1 MGLFGFLKKKDS
13 PTLES
18 GKTAATIQWPVVV
31 AADAKGK
38 VLKMEEVPDA
48 VFSQGVLGF
57 CCGIEPVEGKVYAP
71 VDGTVTQVA
80 DTKHAFGFSGP
91 GEVEILIH
99 VGVDTVDMNGDGF
112 TPQVKVGDTVKRG
125 QLVLTM
131 DMDKIKAAG
140 HPSTVITV
148 VTNSDDFAV
157 VDLVGADHVEVGA
170 DLFKIA
176 K

>member
-1 MGLFGFLKKKDS
+1 MGLFDFMKKKET
-13 PTLES
+13 PAPAVVE
-18 GKTAATIQWPVVV
+18 WPVVV

-38 VLKMEEVPDA
+38 VLKMDEVPDD
-48 VFSQGVLGF
+48 VFSQGILGP

-71 VDGTVTQVA
+71 VDGEVTQIA
-80 DTKHAFGFSGP
+80 DSKHAIGFSGP

-112 TPQVKVGDTVKRG
+112 APQVKVGDKVRKG

-131 DMDKIKAAG
+131 DMAKIAAAG

-148 VTNSDDFAV
+148 VTNGDDFAG
-157 VDLVGADHVEVGA
+157 VDLVGAGDIEVGSE
-170 DLFKIA
+170 LLKIS
-176 K
+176 KN

>member
-1 MGLFGFLKKKDS
+1 MGFFDRMKKKET
-13 PTLES
+13 PVV
-18 GKTAATIQWPVVV
+18 QWPVII

-38 VLKMEEVPDA
+38 VLKMEEVPDQ

-57 CCGIEPVEGKVYAP
+57 CCGIDPVEGKVYAP

-80 DTKHAFGFSGP
+80 DTKHALGFSGP

-112 TPQVKVGDTVKRG
+112 APQIKVGDTVKKG

-131 DMDKIKAAG
+131 DLDKIKTAG

-148 VTNSDDFAV
+148 VTNSDDFAS
-157 VDLVGADHVEVGA
+157 VDLVGSDNIEVGA
-170 DLFKIA
+170 DLLKIG

>member
-1 MGLFGFLKKKDS
+1 MGLFDLFKKK
-13 PTLES
+13 E
-18 GKTAATIQWPVVV
+18 AAPAPAPVQWPVIV

-38 VLKMEEVPDA
+38 VLKMEEVPDP
-48 VFSQGVLGF
+48 VFSQGVLGP

-71 VDGTVTQVA
+71 VDGEVTQIA
-80 DTKHAFGFSGP
+80 DSKHAIGFTGP
-91 GEVEILIH
+91 GEVEVLIH

-112 TPQVKVGDTVKRG
+112 APQVKVGDHVKKG

-131 DMDKIKAAG
+131 DMAKIAAAG

-148 VTNSDDFAV
+148 ITNSDDFAGV
-157 VDLVGADHVEVGA
+157 ELVGEGDVEIGA
-170 DLFKIA
+170 DLIKIT

>member
-1 MGLFGFLKKKDS
+1 MGFFDRMKKKET
-13 PTLES
+13 P
-18 GKTAATIQWPVVV
+18 AVQWPVII

-38 VLKMEEVPDA
+38 VLKMEEVPDQ

-57 CCGIEPVEGKVYAP
+57 CCGIDPVEGKVYAP

-80 DTKHAFGFSGP
+80 DTKHALGFSGP

-112 TPQVKVGDTVKRG
+112 APQITVGDTVKKG

-131 DMDKIKAAG
+131 DLDKIKTAG

-148 VTNSDDFAV
+148 VTNSDDFAS
-157 VDLVGADHVEVGA
+157 VDLVGSDNIEVGA
-170 DLFKIA
+170 DLLKIG

>member
-1 MGLFGFLKKKDS
+1 M
-13 PTLES
+13 
-18 GKTAATIQWPVVV
+18 

-38 VLKMEEVPDA
+38 VLKMDEVPDD
-48 VFSQGVLGF
+48 VFSQGILGP

-71 VDGTVTQVA
+71 VDGEVTQIA
-80 DTKHAFGFSGP
+80 DSKHAIGFSGP

-112 TPQVKVGDTVKRG
+112 APQVKVGDKVRKG

-131 DMDKIKAAG
+131 DMAKIAAAG

-148 VTNSDDFAV
+148 VTNGDDFAG
-157 VDLVGADHVEVGA
+157 VDLVGTGDIEVGSE
-170 DLFKIA
+170 LLKIS
-176 K
+176 KN